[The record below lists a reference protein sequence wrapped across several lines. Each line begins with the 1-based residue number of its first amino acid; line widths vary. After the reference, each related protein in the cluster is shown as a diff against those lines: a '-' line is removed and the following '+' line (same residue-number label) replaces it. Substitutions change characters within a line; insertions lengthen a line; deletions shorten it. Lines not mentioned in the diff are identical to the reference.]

1 MVKKIVRV
9 RTFIAFRYWLS
20 TFFQVDFLRNRDLC
34 KILTTWLN
42 SLKADQGI
50 VGQNQDVL
58 DIVRK
63 LKKVVRECKEKWVI
77 KSSTSSTAGSSET
90 RLSEQGGSGGNDEA
104 ENPDADVDLDMGE
117 PPIRPSTDGN
127 SVSALSLNPPASYHS
142 NQPMDLSSPSRPSD
156 VSMSTIS
163 PMQLPSSSAH
173 PTTAGLSQLHDLQAT
188 ILAQAKPAVHL
199 KSTAVTAPGVG
210 PTLPMHQSAIS
221 RALVNTMGR
230 LGRWKR
236 VLHGRSAVGVA
247 ACNDPAAFDLDWGS
261 DSDREFGSI
270 RPPAGASPNQR
281 GAAFPSHTIP
291 SSPPQRR
298 LLGGSGWST
307 LSAKQAKKVGA
318 EEEDEVVEEIAR
330 EAAASAAAGPASSS
344 SSNSQAVVPVR
355 RLLRT
360 ASAIPLNPKLLA
372 EMGVEPSHPEMDD
385 QHAADDESGPATP
398 TAGAVPL
405 AAAAG
410 STDSDNEPSAPPGLD
425 VPSVTPPRRML
436 HRPSSSLSMRRV
448 SEFRSSPL
456 APHPE
461 QLSTSTTE
469 APAAVP
475 EVDERSS
482 MEDNT

>member
-1 MVKKIVRV
+1 
-9 RTFIAFRYWLS
+9 
-20 TFFQVDFLRNRDLC
+20 
-34 KILTTWLN
+34 
-42 SLKADQGI
+42 
-50 VGQNQDVL
+50 
-58 DIVRK
+58 
-63 LKKVVRECKEKWVI
+63 
-77 KSSTSSTAGSSET
+77 
-90 RLSEQGGSGGNDEA
+90 
-104 ENPDADVDLDMGE
+104 MGE

-142 NQPMDLSSPSRPSD
+142 NQPMLPDLSSPSRPSD

-163 PMQLPSSSAH
+163 PMQLPNTSGH
-173 PTTAGLSQLHDLQAT
+173 PTTSGLSQLHDLQAT
-188 ILAQAKPAVHL
+188 ILAQAKPTVHL
-199 KSTAVTAPGVG
+199 KSTTVAAAAG

-281 GAAFPSHTIP
+281 GTAFPSHTIP

-318 EEEDEVVEEIAR
+318 EEEDEVVDEITR
-330 EAAASAAAGPASSS
+330 EAAAGGSASSS
-344 SSNSQAVVPVR
+344 TSQAVVPVR

-372 EMGVEPSHPEMDD
+372 EM
-385 QHAADDESGPATP
+385 AP
-398 TAGAVPL
+398 T
-405 AAAAG
+405 
-410 STDSDNEPSAPPGLD
+410 
-425 VPSVTPPRRML
+425 
-436 HRPSSSLSMRRV
+436 
-448 SEFRSSPL
+448 RS
-456 APHPE
+456 
-461 QLSTSTTE
+461 
-469 APAAVP
+469 
-475 EVDERSS
+475 
-482 MEDNT
+482 